1 MDEKRYKEI
10 KSRDM
15 EWHLQKKTLTEWKN
29 YPVIQVNLKSCSGDD
44 EEQRFSQTCFQ
55 VKKSRCAFSLWEH
68 TEGLILPV
76 QPWCP
81 HLCWLMTHLWLKNQG
96 SVLPPASA
104 NPAQVLVMCFE
115 SGRSRWR
122 ATRVWLCPD
131 TAAFGWWA
139 LWPPPGE
146 VLQARL
152 GGLQE
157 LGPPPITSCQPLVS
171 HSPPKL

>member
-29 YPVIQVNLKSCSGDD
+29 YPVIQVNLKSGSSDG
-44 EEQRFSQTCFQ
+44 EEHFSQTCFQ
-55 VKKSRCAFSLWEH
+55 VMKSRCAFSLWEH
-68 TEGLILPV
+68 NEGLILPV

-81 HLCWLMTHLWLKNQG
+81 HLYWSMAHLQLKDQG

-115 SGRSRWR
+115 SGRSPWR
-122 ATRVWLCPD
+122 PARAWMCPD

-139 LWPPPGE
+139 PWPPPGE
-146 VLQARL
+146 ALKARL

-157 LGPPPITSCQPLVS
+157 LGPPPISSCQTLVS
-171 HSPPKL
+171 QSLPKL